1 MNVNVITGFCII
13 VYSFRFRKVVYGC
26 VWSCAF
32 VTSSFLLDGLADSSL
47 NKLYLLRYADALN
60 TIGSIVSSL
69 QLLLVSSSHGEQTLS
84 TYDLFMTDFMLTL
97 AVAEL
102 HSMSEI
108 GMG

>member
-1 MNVNVITGFCII
+1 M
-13 VYSFRFRKVVYGC
+13 
-26 VWSCAF
+26 
-32 VTSSFLLDGLADSSL
+32 TSSFLLDGLADSSL
-47 NKLYLLRYADALN
+47 VNKLYLLRYADALN
-60 TIGSIVSSL
+60 TIGSIMSSL

-97 AVAEL
+97 AVAEV